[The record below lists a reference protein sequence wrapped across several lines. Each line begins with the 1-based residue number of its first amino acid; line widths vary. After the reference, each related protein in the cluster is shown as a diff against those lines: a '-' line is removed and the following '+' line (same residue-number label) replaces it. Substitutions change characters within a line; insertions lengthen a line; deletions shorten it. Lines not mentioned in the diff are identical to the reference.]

1 MAPALEWAMWV
12 QGGHICTR
20 AVFYFS
26 AQVRVTAQFTP
37 AAWASQLL
45 GMRSPHVVQS
55 HGSCTVSLPGGD
67 GDKVVLECLK
77 IPSPSLITLGLFG
90 DRGAEGTS
98 MPSSPLQAD
107 MRDIGATLPFE

>member
-45 GMRSPHVVQS
+45 GVRSPHVVQS

-67 GDKVVLECLK
+67 GEKVVLECLK

-90 DRGAEGTS
+90 DRGGRRHINAKLSTAGRYEGYRGY
-98 MPSSPLQAD
+98 SSL
-107 MRDIGATLPFE
+107 